1 MYRRMPFPSVHSHAP
16 RDAREGG
23 RERRTRAIFLVRKY
37 HFRTLRAALPSERLT
52 APATRARRSLSGSA
66 SRRAVPVL
74 CCWAKEAMKAILA
87 CSEVPSDIGQS
98 SSTASAISSIEKS
111 SSPSMDEVSIPPA
124 TISWA
129 MVTVTASTSQ
139 LSSSMSSV
147 TTASATFMPQDS
159 ALQVFWQVRVN
170 MKFSSSIVH
179 NNAPAV
185 CMPAQVFIIV
195 MAPAGMACKSSAGI
209 MATIVGRFSS
219 LSAQPPSSVPN
230 AAAEASSTES
240 SKARIMEGKAGGTN

>member
-1 MYRRMPFPSVHSHAP
+1 
-16 RDAREGG
+16 
-23 RERRTRAIFLVRKY
+23 
-37 HFRTLRAALPSERLT
+37 
-52 APATRARRSLSGSA
+52 
-66 SRRAVPVL
+66 
-74 CCWAKEAMKAILA
+74 
-87 CSEVPSDIGQS
+87 
-98 SSTASAISSIEKS
+98 
-111 SSPSMDEVSIPPA
+111 
-124 TISWA
+124 
-129 MVTVTASTSQ
+129 
-139 LSSSMSSV
+139 
-147 TTASATFMPQDS
+147 
-159 ALQVFWQVRVN
+159 

-240 SKARIMEGKAGGTN
+240 SKARIMEGKAGGHELRRIGARFGQGKKKCIFFESPSL

>member
-1 MYRRMPFPSVHSHAP
+1 
-16 RDAREGG
+16 
-23 RERRTRAIFLVRKY
+23 
-37 HFRTLRAALPSERLT
+37 
-52 APATRARRSLSGSA
+52 
-66 SRRAVPVL
+66 
-74 CCWAKEAMKAILA
+74 
-87 CSEVPSDIGQS
+87 
-98 SSTASAISSIEKS
+98 
-111 SSPSMDEVSIPPA
+111 
-124 TISWA
+124 
-129 MVTVTASTSQ
+129 
-139 LSSSMSSV
+139 
-147 TTASATFMPQDS
+147 
-159 ALQVFWQVRVN
+159 

-240 SKARIMEGKAGGTN
+240 SKAQFMEGKAVMMPTGARTEADRARFGQGNSEEKIKQFFLSAFVVNNTNPMVPFERSFVAVAHTHTPHRTARPPTAPPRWE